1 MFYDYGYYSY
11 DDKTIP
17 YLQPPEGKPY
27 EAVKLYS
34 CEDKSQF
41 ADKDKVE
48 DAYLDRMR
56 GWKPDEY
63 KRASEAI
70 GKNSLYRAAGESIEN
85 IEKFLTEYNGYPCK
99 LLEVSEN
106 LGYDGYHYTYLMW
119 KKM

>member
-1 MFYDYGYYSY
+1 MYGFSEMMYYSNS
-11 DDKTIP
+11 IP
-17 YLQPPEGKPY
+17 YLEPPKGSPY
-27 EAVKLYS
+27 ATVRLYR
-34 CEDKSQF
+34 CNDESQF
-41 ADKDKVE
+41 ADKEVIE

-56 GWKPDEY
+56 GWKPEEY
-63 KRASEAI
+63 KKASVAI

-119 KKM
+119 KKV